1 MNMAGDSQHLLS
13 NSSDALFENEYEKE
27 QFLQQD
33 IGISTAEALD
43 ESMPIQDTP
52 DESVPLPPDKK
63 YHLFIS
69 YSSEDRDDAIKICD
83 HMEQRFH
90 MKCMNF
96 ERDFVPGKHIDD
108 NIADEMRSSVKVLI
122 ILSPNYIKS
131 HWCVQEARE
140 ACELSFTDLSNLNVI
155 PLMLRPLDDKLP
167 PFLKSLV
174 YIDAQRELDVPAKI
188 HEAFVHSGSIDPL
201 FRSGEMA
208 LNANN
213 GAFLCQ
219 KFASKANFWEHGFA
233 YRFPPLEEH
242 EKEKFASFD
251 LDPIECAKH
260 YDFLIKDLN
269 DGVLIRKYPLFV
281 SKWRFLLVCVM
292 FLTTTCFF
300 AGLGFIAL
308 STGGNLGFTVFV
320 IITIVGVVVVILICP
335 CSLCCL
341 YICRRSLSSSIH
353 PVLLRLNVEFYTTS
367 KCLIFFDNSSVSKPS
382 LNIFKYDASECRKYI
397 CLLLEKTRPA
407 LSEEEIKKTTDG
419 LFNEKLRDLQLTN
432 GLINWTSLP
441 ESASKRH
448 NTRNFRACLCEMV
461 EDILNSER
469 RDIHRGIIEV

>member
-1 MNMAGDSQHLLS
+1 MSYALL
-13 NSSDALFENEYEKE
+13 ENELENE
-27 QFLQQD
+27 QFFKQD
-33 IGISTAEALD
+33 EGMSIGILSYEALND
-43 ESMPIQDTP
+43 PMPKQDVLK
-52 DESVPLPPDKK
+52 ESVPLPTDKK
-63 YHLFIS
+63 YHLFVS

-96 ERDFVPGKHIDD
+96 ERDFIPGKHIDD

-122 ILSPNYIKS
+122 ILSPNYTKS

-140 ACELSFTDLSNLNVI
+140 ACELSFTDLSDLNVI
-155 PLMLRPLDDKLP
+155 PLMLRPLDGKLP

-201 FRSGEMA
+201 FRNSSERT
-208 LNANN
+208 LYANN

-233 YRFPPLEEH
+233 YRFPPLDDH
-242 EKEKFASFD
+242 EKVKLASFD
-251 LDPIECAKH
+251 LDPIKCAKH
-260 YDFLIKDLN
+260 YDFLTKDLN
-269 DGVLIRKYPLFV
+269 DRMLIRNYPLFV

-292 FLTTTCFF
+292 FLGTTCFF
-300 AGLGFIAL
+300 AGLDFMDGKIHDQDTL
-308 STGGNLGFTVFV
+308 NTVS
-320 IITIVGVVVVILICP
+320 IVVIVWICP
-335 CSLCCL
+335 CAFCFM
-341 YICRRSLSSSIH
+341 YVCRRRLSSSIH

-397 CLLLEKTRPA
+397 CLVLEKMRPA
-407 LSEEEIKKTTDG
+407 LSEEEIKKTTDD
-419 LFNEKLRDLQLTN
+419 LFNGKLRDLQLTN

-448 NTRNFRACLCEMV
+448 NTRNYRACLCEMV

-469 RDIHRGIIEV
+469 RDTNRGIIEV

>member
-341 YICRRSLSSSIH
+341 YICRRS
-353 PVLLRLNVEFYTTS
+353 
-367 KCLIFFDNSSVSKPS
+367 
-382 LNIFKYDASECRKYI
+382 KYI